1 MNTSSLSRIAASCRR
16 YLLPLGIVVAGI
28 LSVSP
33 AHAMTVNTNINGSE
47 ICVPFDL
54 EAGGGFCGGSG
65 TWSVSSPCGTQSGS
79 GSGSFGPFYCYA
91 ELCMAR
97 CGSGTR
103 TATISVSAT
112 GQCSA
117 SGSSATVSVDFENSG
132 CEAPTPTPTPPPTP
146 TPTPEPTPTPTP
158 YVCTVC
164 ENYQCVPKN
173 FDGRC
178 VDQCRGPQDCQ
189 PQQITCHRCANEGT
203 ANARCETETI
213 NGSRCNP
220 GWTTS
225 PCDVNQCKPPVPVT
239 CNVCDTDTK
248 RCVDRTYP
256 AGTVC
261 PPTCNL
267 AACNPTP
274 PPPEYEN
281 CPKCVDE
288 GKPTARCTMETVPKG
303 TCGGR
308 TCDEQRCIPP
318 TPTPTPTPP
327 PQPKCVYDTAKGM
340 YTACAVGGT
349 GPNCNEVWDCP
360 MPTTPPPTSTP
371 KPLKCTPTG
380 QCSEYGTGKSCTS
393 AAECETVRCVDSAPY
408 DYVYDACVV
417 CDAAAFP
424 LCNTVND
431 CLRPGCVV
439 KNGGYM
445 CVPGGMGP
453 SCSKDSDCRCE
464 GPQCGSCVNDQC
476 VIGAHGGKPCTDNS
490 ACVDTQTYCVPGQ
503 PLCLTR
509 ANGGSGIPCA
519 SNSACDVCPP
529 GTHRCPVTGQCVPDG
544 QPCPTPT
551 PTATPVCPAGQKQC
565 GVKCIDQN
573 QCCSDSDCPGGRCID
588 GQCKKSVCGNNIVEP
603 GEQCDAGAKNNDGC
617 SGCNDKCELVVVT
630 EQTCKKFQDCQA
642 CGCVEKVALKAD
654 SNEEIKIAGDFQPVR
669 YQIRVQN
676 KSNYDPTEILLTD
689 SIQAKQTFV
698 DNKAG
703 YIETPFST
711 QGYMEY
717 GDKARIVENRNV
729 DGTKVEVWDQF
740 TSSWKSNVGDTV
752 AFLPGGNIGGT
763 SQPPRETRPALRIR
777 NIKHAPNAAGPYSTL
792 VLEYTARARTSFA
805 GHELGKLNNGTDTQF
820 VQIVNEASTTTNNDI
835 YGLIVSKSFV
845 GTGNSGSVYFTGD
858 VDSSDVNKI
867 GGAVG
872 SDQDYFN
879 VSGVFLGAIRNIT
892 SYLSTFFGFSSV
904 TDYTEQIGQG
914 TQGVIR
920 GANQGSSSI
929 VSSEDDFGRNLGKRP
944 DGARVYTATNGLTV
958 ANSFQVRE
966 RSTVIVSQG
975 DLRIGG
981 NITSAPGTNGAV
993 AFVVENGN
1001 VIIDG
1006 NVSEL
1011 RATIV
1016 AKNGAVIHPVGE
1028 PKSPVKLVI
1037 TGSIYG
1043 SIARLIENR
1052 TYVGDPSKDADKGAA
1067 VAVRYDASILTS
1079 PFPGFREAI
1088 GDAIF
1093 SSVAK

>member
-132 CEAPTPTPTPPPTP
+132 CVTPTPTPTPPPTP
-146 TPTPEPTPTPTP
+146 TPTPGPKQCSECVDINTPNARCVTRQAPWYENCSDSCNANLCTPPPTPTPTP
-158 YVCTVC
+158 PNKTCSVC
-164 ENYQCVPKN
+164 ED
-173 FDGRC
+173 F
-178 VDQCRGPQDCQ
+178 GPNGYCKDIQI
-189 PQQITCHRCANEGT
+189 PWNQQ
-203 ANARCETETI
+203 
-213 NGSRCNP
+213 
-220 GWTTS
+220 
-225 PCDVNQCKPPVPVT
+225 
-239 CNVCDTDTK
+239 
-248 RCVDRTYP
+248 
-256 AGTVC
+256 C

-267 AACNPTP
+267 SQCKIVPTPTPTPPATPTP
-274 PPPEYEN
+274 PPKKCYVCEDFGPNGYCKEYPVDWNKE
-281 CPKCVDE
+281 CP
-288 GKPTARCTMETVPKG
+288 T
-303 TCGGR
+303 TCNLSQCK
-308 TCDEQRCIPP
+308 TTP

-551 PTATPVCPAGQKQC
+551 PTATPVCPTGQKQC

-588 GQCKKSVCGNNIVEP
+588 GQCKKSICGNNIVEP

-777 NIKHAPNAAGPYSTL
+777 NIKHAPNASGPYSTL

-892 SYLSTFFGFSSV
+892 SYLSTFFGFSSG

-966 RSTVIVSQG
+966 RSTIIVSQG